1 MLKKLY
7 EYYYYRI
14 SKFYKDMGS
23 KTPCHDASALIFSA
37 ISLIIL
43 TLISIV
49 LMLVDVNWNLKL
61 MYIVSAIV
69 IILGILTTDKN
80 NYKKLEDIYKN
91 ESHTTLKGWLIFLS
105 LIGSFALWM
114 TTCFIMN
121 R

>member
-1 MLKKLY
+1 
-7 EYYYYRI
+7 
-14 SKFYKDMGS
+14 MGS

-37 ISLIIL
+37 INLIIL

-49 LMLVDVNWNLKL
+49 LMLVDVNWNMKW

-69 IILGILTTDKN
+69 IILGIFTTNKN
-80 NYKKLEDIYKN
+80 KYKKLEDRYKN
-91 ESHTTLKGWLIFLS
+91 ELHTTLKGWLIFLS
-105 LIGSFALWM
+105 LIGSFVLWM